1 MRPAGTLAGTSA
13 LSTSSRG
20 RRLALGAASV
30 VTVGLVSAYASTIG
44 AQTTSEPIRLEV
56 VSVDAAGVVQDL
68 PVDVVPAISDTAAI
82 VAYETAPP
90 TPGASPNTGNPADSL
105 DDRRVTI
112 RDRDGETTRAV
123 AELGSTAPGVSGNGC
138 VVAYSV
144 IGADVI
150 ELTVLDRCATPSD
163 QALPIG
169 SVLDTVTRSD
179 VPGAGGPGVAA
190 PALSFDGSVVVWS
203 TGQEV
208 RRYVRSTTGGFTEP
222 PVTFDVV
229 AGGAADVVTGARV
242 DVSADGRN
250 VVFVAGP
257 GTDPY
262 APSPANVYV
271 WTAPASQLDS
281 PPEPELLSTTMSG
294 DPAAGDSASPTIS
307 ADGTFVVFESTALDL
322 AVVGATPVT
331 GPFVIGADRTTRTS
345 QILLD
350 DATRPAISAD
360 GNHIVYQ
367 RGDALRVLS
376 SDATSPVDVTID
388 ELAGARPTG
397 PAAISQFGR
406 WLVFASAE
414 ALAPDLVDPARP
426 AGTTVVW
433 AADRSSSNGGTVDTT
448 TTTTTTPTTP
458 TQPPP
463 TSPPVTQPP
472 GTPPPDVPATTSP
485 DVASAPGTTLPIG
498 VIVARYPT
506 GFPSVPFTAPP
517 RRSSTSSSSTSN
529 SNTFRPSAGTSFGG
543 VTSASA
549 SPVSFGP
556 TVVGAGRRTQP
567 VTLLNS
573 GTSASQVS
581 VASID
586 VPEAFTIVSDGCSGA
601 SIGPGASCVV
611 EVQFAPIAVGPAN
624 GSLVFQFSDGSIVTA
639 SLVGDGVAGP
649 TLGLVPAVAGAGQT
663 VTVFGAGFPPGSTIG
678 LSQPGAAAPVPIVV
692 DADGTFAHVVVVLTN
707 TPPGPTELAV
717 PGQPDAYD
725 AVTVELLVSTGGA
738 ATGDIAVRSGPSSPL
753 GR

>member
-30 VTVGLVSAYASTIG
+30 VTVGLASAYASTIG

-56 VSVDAAGVVQDL
+56 VSVDSTGTVQDL
-68 PVDVVPAISDTAAI
+68 PADVVAAISDTAAV
-82 VAYETAPP
+82 VAYETTPP

-105 DDRRVTI
+105 DDRRVWV
-112 RDRDGETTRAV
+112 RDRDGDTTRAV
-123 AELGSTAPGVSGNGC
+123 AELASTAPGISGNGC

-144 IGADVI
+144 IGAESI
-150 ELTVLDRCATPSD
+150 ELTVVDRCVTPSD
-163 QALPIG
+163 QPLPIG

-203 TGQEV
+203 TGQEI
-208 RRYVRSTTGGFTEP
+208 RRYVRPTTGGFTEP
-222 PVTFDVV
+222 PTTFDEV
-229 AGGAADVVTGARV
+229 AGGAADIVTGARV
-242 DVSADGRN
+242 DVSADGGA
-250 VVFVAGP
+250 VVLVAGP
-257 GTDPY
+257 GTEPY

-271 WTAPASQLDS
+271 LTAPASQLDS
-281 PPEPELLSTTMSG
+281 PPEPELLSATVNG

-307 ADGTFVVFESTALDL
+307 ADGTFAVFESTALDL
-322 AVVGATPVT
+322 AVVGATPLT
-331 GPFVIGADRTTRTS
+331 GPFVIGVDRPTRTS

-376 SDATSPVDVTID
+376 SDATSPVDVTIG
-388 ELAGARPTG
+388 ELAAARPTG
-397 PAAISQFGR
+397 PATISQFGR

-414 ALAPDLVDPARP
+414 PLAPDLVDPARP

-433 AADRSSSNGGTVDTT
+433 AADRSSSNGGAVD

-472 GTPPPDVPATTSP
+472 VTQPTTVDTTSP
-485 DVASAPGTTLPIG
+485 EFASSPTIPASTLPIG

-506 GFPSVPFTAPP
+506 GFPSVPFTVQP
-517 RRSSTSSSSTSN
+517 RRSSSSSASTSN
-529 SNTFRPSAGTSFGG
+529 SGTFRPSAGTSFGG

-549 SPVSFGP
+549 SPVAFGP

-573 GTSASQVS
+573 SGTAAQVS
-581 VASID
+581 AASID

-601 SIGPGASCVV
+601 SIGPGATCVV
-611 EVQFAPIAVGPAN
+611 EVRFAPITVGPAN
-624 GSLVFQFSDGSIVTA
+624 GSLVFQLSDGSIVTA
-639 SLVGDGVAGP
+639 SLVGEGVAGP
-649 TLGLVPAVAGAGQT
+649 TLDLVPAVAGAGQT

-678 LSQPGAAAPVPIVV
+678 LSQPGAASPVPIVV
-692 DADGTFAHVVVVLTN
+692 DGDGTFAHVVVVLTN
-707 TPPGPTELAV
+707 TPSGPAVLAV

-725 AVTVELLVSTGGA
+725 AVTAELLVSTGGA
-738 ATGDIAVRSGPSSPL
+738 ASGDIAVRSGPSSPL